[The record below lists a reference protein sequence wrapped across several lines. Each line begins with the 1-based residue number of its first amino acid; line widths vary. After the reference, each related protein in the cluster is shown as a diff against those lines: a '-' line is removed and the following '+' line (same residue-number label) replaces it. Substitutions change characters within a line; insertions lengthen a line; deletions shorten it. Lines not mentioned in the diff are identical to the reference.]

1 MIMHTSR
8 LQRPSPQVVISI
20 ILVKKKKKKKLD
32 KMWFLSTGSQKMCKA
47 GM

>member
-1 MIMHTSR
+1 MPRWLCTHPTYGGLFSSSNFYNIG
-8 LQRPSPQVVISI
+8 L
-20 ILVKKKKKKKLD
+20 KKLD